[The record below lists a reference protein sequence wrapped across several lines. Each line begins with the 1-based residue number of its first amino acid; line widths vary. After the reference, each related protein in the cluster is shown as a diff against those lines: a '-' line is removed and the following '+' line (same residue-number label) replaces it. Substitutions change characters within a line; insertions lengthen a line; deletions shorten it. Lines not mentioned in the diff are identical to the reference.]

1 MRPCALSVV
10 TFSTLS
16 FGRCWR
22 RGRSWKYRM
31 RWSEGVAPGRT
42 EVGSADVARDRLD
55 SSKCRSHTSGAS
67 HWSWQNFADDAE
79 QRGRS
84 WRPWTGAQMLV
95 GGHLGP
101 IEQELQA

>member
-1 MRPCALSVV
+1 
-10 TFSTLS
+10 
-16 FGRCWR
+16 
-22 RGRSWKYRM
+22 M

-55 SSKCRSHTSGAS
+55 GSKCRSHTSGAS

-101 IEQELQA
+101 IEQELQAATATDGGVRVIEGKRRVRKQA